1 MFGGAGAAVR
11 GRRGEAGRR
20 RGRRGDFGLQSFGFF
35 EVGTGVI
42 SGAGCIPKGS
52 CAPLA
57 FMYFIFL
64 LQNYFVLHQIK
75 NLDLRMLEFSFF

>member
-1 MFGGAGAAVR
+1 MKKKICLNSGGTKMR
-11 GRRGEAGRR
+11 NIMNIFTCGRNKYGVNNII
-20 RGRRGDFGLQSFGFF
+20 LKFF
-35 EVGTGVI
+35 
-42 SGAGCIPKGS
+42 SKS

-75 NLDLRMLEFSFF
+75 DLDLRMLEFSFFFKSEQY